1 MLWVCC
7 GCGLP
12 GKAKEGERRLR
23 EYVPKRTADSMSV
36 MIPGCFK
43 DWDLS
48 ASRFFLSLSFFLFN
62 FLALL
67 GRRSDRQVS
76 AHTDADA
83 RLHPQPESQGT
94 SRADGRAAAALFALI
109 LIR

>member
-1 MLWVCC
+1 
-7 GCGLP
+7 
-12 GKAKEGERRLR
+12 
-23 EYVPKRTADSMSV
+23 MSV

-67 GRRSDRQVS
+67 GRRSDRQGS
-76 AHTDADA
+76 AHTAADADA